1 MYIRQAEGAAHGRS
15 RTLNPSAECK
25 TPEPRARAAASNNPA
40 SPTSGPQRKRSNP
53 LPPLPALIFSD
64 LSRRFSSRT
73 RLEAGRAN
81 SAVLIERLRGA
92 GLEVRVDS
100 LRLGGRI
107 LLRLSASA
115 DRLEEEAEKMKMKLR
130 VRQGG
135 WRKFDRAIRD
145 QFTGS
150 GDSVDIFRTCERQV
164 ILDHIIRTKQADGG
178 AGLNDQY
185 ASLIHD
191 RFPLHMHARLLSLQ
205 PWLSFWRLNSAP
217 STGCISALLARLQPL
232 VRLFSQPLS
241 AVSAYYGEAVAFYFA
256 FLGFYTA
263 WLCIPTV
270 FGVVLFLAQLSHTSL
285 DSPLVPFFCLLMS
298 LWASFFIE
306 QWRRREAVLAN
317 EWGTWQMDLHD
328 EEVTRPEYRGQMQR
342 HEITGEIVRVYPLR
356 KRIKK
361 LVIAFSL
368 CFVLVAG
375 FSTLI
380 LNLFMEQ
387 DKYFGNVTG
396 TTSVTVRPSHHPA
409 PLPAS
414 VDCTSQL

>member
-1 MYIRQAEGAAHGRS
+1 M
-15 RTLNPSAECK
+15 
-25 TPEPRARAAASNNPA
+25 
-40 SPTSGPQRKRSNP
+40 
-53 LPPLPALIFSD
+53 
-64 LSRRFSSRT
+64 
-73 RLEAGRAN
+73 
-81 SAVLIERLRGA
+81 
-92 GLEVRVDS
+92 DS

-115 DRLEEEAEKMKMKLR
+115 DRLEEEAEKMKLKLR

-145 QFTGS
+145 QFIGS
-150 GDSVDIFRTCERQV
+150 GDSVDLFRTCERQV
-164 ILDHIIRTKQADGG
+164 ILDHIIRTKQVEGG
-178 AGLNDQY
+178 AGLDDQY
-185 ASLIHD
+185 ASLIAD

-205 PWLSFWRLNSAP
+205 PWLSFWKFNSAP
-217 STGCISALLARLQPL
+217 STASTSPLLSRLQPL
-232 VRLFSQPLS
+232 FRLFSQPLS

-306 QWRRREAVLAN
+306 KWRRREAVLAN

-361 LVIAFSL
+361 ILIAFSL
-368 CFVLVAG
+368 CFILVAG

-396 TTSVTVRPSHHPA
+396 SDTVSRSHSA
-409 PLPAS
+409 PAS
-414 VDCTSQL
+414 TSTLPWNDRLRLPQF